1 MEQNAPPFTL
11 VRKLD
16 QVLVKFSNSGDELPV
31 RLAWARPIYDR
42 GGDICILDEKKRE
55 VVMVS
60 SLESLDAKS
69 RKIAED
75 ELARRYLIPTITRV
89 ISANPHL
96 GNRYW
101 HVDTELGERKFL
113 MKDPTR
119 NVIWITKDHLILRD
133 AIGNRYEVASLSAL
147 DAFSRAEVL
156 KVI

>member
-1 MEQNAPPFTL
+1 MEHETPQFKL

-16 QVLVKFSNSGDELPV
+16 QVLLRFGDGRDDLPV
-31 RLAWARPIYDR
+31 RLAWARPVYSR
-42 GGDICILDEKKRE
+42 GRDVCILTEKKSE

-60 SLESLDAKS
+60 SLDALDAES
-69 RKIAED
+69 RSIAQD

-101 HVDTELGERKFL
+101 HVETELGERKFL

-119 NVIWITKDHLILRD
+119 NVVWITGDHLILRD
-133 AIGNRYEVASLSAL
+133 ALGNRYEVASLSAL

-156 KVI
+156 KVV